1 MCVNIKCFNYSFFNN
16 ILHMYRVFVIRDE
29 EKGKDLKRNVATTPY
44 RSEDLGKEMRR
55 KWQVSC
61 MSMRRN
67 KDKEGKQVHQDR
79 MYVIQTSSMKGTYF
93 WCVNDREILE
103 GDVGTHKIL
112 MSKVK
117 LFSVR
122 VNYIIEGVEYMTKDF
137 FVRIGNLSVNN
148 SRREGLIVEIDVR
161 DHDKDKDAHRIEAF
175 ASSLGIDTA
184 SIKKNTTTSFPNM
197 PSNAS
202 RKVWEYMLAMR
213 ELS

>member
-1 MCVNIKCFNYSFFNN
+1 MTEKLNIILDLDNCCIHALSISTYNN
-16 ILHMYRVFVIRDE
+16 
-29 EKGKDLKRNVATTPY
+29 
-44 RSEDLGKEMRR
+44 
-55 KWQVSC
+55 
-61 MSMRRN
+61 
-67 KDKEGKQVHQDR
+67 DKK
-79 MYVIQTSSMKGTYF
+79 M
-93 WCVNDREILE
+93 
-103 GDVGTHKIL
+103 
-112 MSKVK
+112 
-117 LFSVR
+117 
-122 VNYIIEGVEYMTKDF
+122 VEYMTKDF